1 MKKRVVAI
9 ILATVMLTMSACGSK
24 AYETNEMA
32 VAEEAP
38 AAEESAAE
46 YEYDTSSEPVWQD
59 EWTDFQSSES
69 YLEIDENREIDVAD
83 EDTITMSLKVDT
95 ASYTN
100 VARYIE
106 DGYLPP
112 IDAVRTEEF
121 LNYFSYEETMTDKQ
135 GPFYTSVEVG
145 KSPYDSEKQMA
156 FIRVKTDE
164 VDKEELPPSNLTFLI
179 DTSGSMDSDDKL
191 PLLKEAFM
199 LLVETLDEDDRVSIV
214 TYAGSSEVVLKSASG
229 DDEAKIIRAINRLE
243 AGGSTNGSGG
253 IKAAYK
259 LAEKNFI
266 EGGNNRIIL
275 ATDGDFN
282 VGVGSEKGLEKLITK
297 KRESGID
304 LSILGFGMGNLQD
317 SKMETLSKHGNGN
330 YSYINTVDDAEKV
343 LVEEMG
349 STLFTVASDV
359 KAQIEFND
367 DAVKSYRLVG
377 YENRVMANED
387 FDDDTKDAGEVGAGT
402 DVVMMFELE
411 MREGIE
417 NAQELFELRIRYKEP
432 GESESEEIIKSA
444 YKEDMT
450 KRPSTDFRFACAV
463 AGFASL
469 LRESNAMGDVDVQQV
484 RKIATDN
491 LGKDKGNYRKEFVG
505 LLDDYEEC
513 QY

>member
-1 MKKRVVAI
+1 
-9 ILATVMLTMSACGSK
+9 MLTMSACGSK
-24 AYETNEMA
+24 TCETNEMA

-38 AAEESAAE
+38 AAEEPAAE
-46 YEYDTSSEPVWQD
+46 YEYDTSSGSVWQD
-59 EWTDFQSSES
+59 EETDFQSSES
-69 YLEIDENREIDVAD
+69 YLEIDENRETDVAA

-112 IDAVRTEEF
+112 IDAVRAEEF
-121 LNYFSYEETMTDKQ
+121 LNYFSYEETMKDKQ

-145 KSPYDSEKQMA
+145 KSPYNSNKQMA

-253 IKAAYK
+253 IKTAYK

-304 LSILGFGMGNLQD
+304 LSILGFGMGNLKD
-317 SKMETLSKHGNGN
+317 SKMETLSKYGNGN
-330 YSYINTVDDAEKV
+330 YSYINTVDDAKKV

-450 KRPSTDFRFACAV
+450 KSPSTDFRFACAV

-469 LRESNAMGDVDVQQV
+469 LRESDAMGDVDVQKI

-491 LGKDKGNYRKEFVG
+491 LGKDKGDYRKEFVG
-505 LLDDYEEC
+505 LLDDYEEY